1 MASSEENKNEGE
13 PDRVIGRLEAA
24 TDKEL
29 VAWAKNK
36 DFAAYDE
43 LVRRLQERVY
53 STIYNMTSNHEDAAD
68 LVQEAFVKAWQALDR
83 FKGDSSF
90 YTWIY
95 RIAVNRTLNFL
106 KSRKNKRHRSLNDLD
121 ARVENDP
128 DLVALI
134 SHRTPRRDLKLAELQ
149 EKLNEAMQGL
159 SEAHRTVV
167 VLHDIQGVPHDEIAE
182 IMGCNPGT
190 VRTRLFYAR
199 KQLQGLLADYL
210 K

>member
-1 MASSEENKNEGE
+1 MASPEENDSAGDHN
-13 PDRVIGRLEAA
+13 RVFGRLEAA
-24 TDKEL
+24 SDSDL
-29 VAWAKNK
+29 VDWSRNR

-43 LVRRLQERVY
+43 LVRRYQQRVY
-53 STIYNMTSNHEDAAD
+53 STVYNMTSNHEDAAD

-90 YTWIY
+90 YTWVY

-106 KSRKNKRHRSLNDLD
+106 KSRKNKRHRSLNDMD

-134 SHRTPRRDLKLAELQ
+134 SHRTPRRNLKLTELQ
-149 EKLNEAMQGL
+149 EKLNEAMQEL

-182 IMGCNPGT
+182 ILNCNPGT

-210 K
+210 N

>member
-1 MASSEENKNEGE
+1 MADDAEAG
-13 PDRVIGRLEAA
+13 VQGRLEQAS
-24 TDKEL
+24 DREL
-29 VAWAKNK
+29 VDWSREG
-36 DFAAYDE
+36 DMAAYDE
-43 LVRRLQERVY
+43 LIRRYQERVY
-53 STIYNMTSNHEDAAD
+53 STVYNMTSNHEDAAD
-68 LVQEAFVKAWQALDR
+68 LVQEAFVKAWQALKR

-106 KSRKNKRHRSLNDLD
+106 KSKKNRVRKLSLNDLD
-121 ARVENDP
+121 SGVENDP
-128 DLVALI
+128 ELVALI
-134 SHRTPRRDLKLAELQ
+134 SHQTPRRAANLSELQ
-149 EKLNEAMQGL
+149 IKLNEALQRL

-199 KQLQGLLADYL
+199 QQLQGILADYL
-210 K
+210 

>member
-1 MASSEENKNEGE
+1 MADDAEAG
-13 PDRVIGRLEAA
+13 VQGRLEQAS
-24 TDKEL
+24 DREL
-29 VAWAKNK
+29 VDWSREGNM
-36 DFAAYDE
+36 AAYDE
-43 LVRRLQERVY
+43 LIRRYQERVY
-53 STIYNMTSNHEDAAD
+53 STVYNMTSNHEDAAD
-68 LVQEAFVKAWQALDR
+68 LVQEAFVKAWQALKR

-106 KSRKNKRHRSLNDLD
+106 KSKKNRVRKLSLNDLD
-121 ARVENDP
+121 SGVENDP
-128 DLVALI
+128 ELVALI
-134 SHRTPRRDLKLAELQ
+134 SHQTPRRAANLSELQ
-149 EKLNEAMQGL
+149 IKLNEALQRL

-199 KQLQGLLADYL
+199 QQLQGILADYL
-210 K
+210 

>member
-13 PDRVIGRLEAA
+13 SGRVIGRLEAA

-53 STIYNMTSNHEDAAD
+53 STVYNMTSNHEDAAD

-121 ARVENDP
+121 ARVEHDP